1 MRVRTG
7 VDMATSY
14 AAQCYDYTSYRDKIS
29 YSGPDEPK
37 SLTLTFGFSG
47 IVGLSEEFLDSPAFA
62 YAAFRIVG
70 QNGFG
75 FLGANGT
82 YGPGFGVALEL
93 NMFEKGLHVDLSDT
107 LQLDEASLTGMT
119 LTFQG
124 RYSMKALR
132 TVLGTYEYGI
142 VGVAQDQ
149 IFGIPGGGSAFTD
162 ASHTITLQGISSPDG
177 TPIDPGRLSFE
188 SGFRFKPAA
197 VPEPSTIVTLGTGA
211 LCLLGYAWR
220 RRRDGV
226 SLSTEQKRTLRANFL
241 SY

>member
-1 MRVRTG
+1 
-7 VDMATSY
+7 
-14 AAQCYDYTSYRDKIS
+14 
-29 YSGPDEPK
+29 
-37 SLTLTFGFSG
+37 
-47 IVGLSEEFLDSPAFA
+47 
-62 YAAFRIVG
+62 
-70 QNGFG
+70 
-75 FLGANGT
+75 
-82 YGPGFGVALEL
+82 
-93 NMFEKGLHVDLSDT
+93 
-107 LQLDEASLTGMT
+107 
-119 LTFQG
+119 
-124 RYSMKALR
+124 
-132 TVLGTYEYGI
+132 VLGTYEYGI